1 LKGIV
6 TVEQVIV
13 VVAGTVAVAVV
24 VVKEVL
30 INSVLAV
37 VASLENAV
45 NQTSEAPVKLF
56 AATSVVTISIFKLMA
71 ASCPVPVLDQP
82 LLTTTVPRTTG
93 VVALVLIVVVG
104 TIDSK
109 FSMGVMAEAAPA
121 RAARM
126 NDFIVV

>member
-56 AATSVVTISIFKLMA
+56 AAT
-71 ASCPVPVLDQP
+71 
-82 LLTTTVPRTTG
+82 
-93 VVALVLIVVVG
+93 
-104 TIDSK
+104 
-109 FSMGVMAEAAPA
+109 
-121 RAARM
+121 
-126 NDFIVV
+126 

>member
-1 LKGIV
+1 
-6 TVEQVIV
+6 
-13 VVAGTVAVAVV
+13 
-24 VVKEVL
+24 
-30 INSVLAV
+30 
-37 VASLENAV
+37 
-45 NQTSEAPVKLF
+45 
-56 AATSVVTISIFKLMA
+56 MA